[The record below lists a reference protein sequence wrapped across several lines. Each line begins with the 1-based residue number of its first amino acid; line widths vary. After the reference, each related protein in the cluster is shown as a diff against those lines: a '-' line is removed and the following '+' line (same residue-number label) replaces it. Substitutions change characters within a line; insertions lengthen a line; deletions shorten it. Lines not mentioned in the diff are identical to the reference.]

1 MSTELPDGPW
11 RSVGVDFLGPLPTG
25 DYILV
30 VVDYYNRFY
39 EIDIMRS
46 TTADRTVRSLE
57 VMFARHGLPQVIV
70 SDSGPQFISGEF
82 RDFLEVNGIKHQ
94 KVTPK
99 WAQAN
104 GEVERQN
111 KSILKISHTM
121 KKDWKREL
129 TRYLAVYRTT
139 PHPLTGKTPAELLM
153 GRALR
158 TKLPELERVIVDEE
172 VKDRDLLLKWKSRQ
186 YADVKLSGRH
196 SDVRPGDS
204 VLLCQEARDKFS
216 TKFEPRVYD
225 VVSRY
230 GNQVTISDR
239 NDANRRRWK
248 RNITHVK
255 RFYGSRPQT
264 DDVTVEDTALDDL
277 METVHEEG
285 PAMNETQNPEPQ
297 RRYPLCIK
305 KKPDRLDL

>member
-1 MSTELPDGPW
+1 MDKDVEEFVKKCPGCQLVGQAEPPEPLMSTELPDGLW

-30 VVDYYNRFY
+30 VDYYSRFY
-39 EIDIMRS
+39 KIDIMRS

-70 SDSGPQFISGEF
+70 SDNGPQFISGEF
-82 RDFLEVNGIKHQ
+82 RDFVEVNGIKHK

-111 KSILKISHTM
+111 KSILKRLKIAHTM

-139 PHPLTGKTPAELLM
+139 PHPSTGKTPAELLM

-172 VKDRDLLLKWKSRQ
+172 VKDRDQLMKWKSRQ
-186 YADVKLSGRH
+186 YTDVKCNARH
-196 SDVRPGDS
+196 SDVRQGDS
-204 VLLCQEARDKFS
+204 VLLRQEARDKFS

-225 VVSRY
+225 VVSGY
-230 GNQVTISDR
+230 GN
-239 NDANRRRWK
+239 
-248 RNITHVK
+248 
-255 RFYGSRPQT
+255 
-264 DDVTVEDTALDDL
+264 
-277 METVHEEG
+277 
-285 PAMNETQNPEPQ
+285 
-297 RRYPLCIK
+297 
-305 KKPDRLDL
+305 